1 MFIVECFLFF
11 LREAG
16 VDVPTVLTPRSDR
29 RGGAGH
35 ARVVCHPSQR
45 VCAGWKQQTNNVK
58 AHRGF
63 YVAVV

>member
-16 VDVPTVLTPRSDR
+16 VDVPTVLTPRLD
-29 RGGAGH
+29 

-58 AHRGF
+58 APRGF